1 MSLSQSSRR
10 DFLKT
15 SGAAAAAA
23 AVAYP
28 SVIRAAGTS
37 EKLKIGFIGC
47 GGRGTGAISQ
57 ALQADSNVELWAMG
71 DMFRDPIDKSLESVK
86 TVLKDH
92 PEKFNVAEERKFVGL
107 DAYKQ
112 VIDSGVDVVIL
123 TTTPA
128 FRPLHIKAAIDAG
141 KHVFAEKPMAVD
153 APGLRSVIESAK
165 KAKEKN
171 LALVDGFVWRWTQAN
186 REAYKKIHEGAI
198 GDIRAIYSS
207 YYTGS
212 VDRYPKFN
220 RTNTKTDL
228 EWMVRRWYYFTWLS
242 GDHIVE
248 QAIHSIDK
256 MMWAM
261 KDVPPQSVVCVGGRQ
276 ARPGALGPGKYQL
289 GTLHGDTLD
298 VESAGGEYGD
308 IYDHFGA
315 EFRWEGDVK
324 GYHFCRQIGRCYN
337 ANTDEIYGTKGLYQG
352 ESASKRHV
360 IIHAENP
367 WRYQAPAGAKD
378 NGYQTEHDEMYAS
391 IRSGKPIN
399 TSDRFTTTTMAAI
412 MARMAAYTGKEVTWE
427 QAMKSQEVLC
437 NTVDEAG
444 KPVPIP
450 NLGDLKWDT
459 KLPMVPVAMPGVNE
473 LT

>member
-1 MSLSQSSRR
+1 MSLIHPSRR
-10 DFLKT
+10 DFLKA
-15 SGAAAAAA
+15 SGAAAAIAA
-23 AVAYP
+23 AGYP
-28 SVIRAAGTS
+28 SLTRAADTS
-37 EKLKIGFIGC
+37 KKLKIGFIGC
-47 GGRGTGAISQ
+47 GGRGTGAASQ

-71 DMFRDPIDKSLESVK
+71 DAFRDPIDKSLDSLQ
-86 TVLKDH
+86 TLLKDT

-112 VIDSGVDVVIL
+112 VLDSGVDVVLL

-153 APGLRSVIESAK
+153 GPGLRSVIESAK

-171 LALVDGFVWRWTQAN
+171 LALVDGFVWRWTKAN
-186 REAYKKIHEGAI
+186 REAYEKIHNGAI
-198 GDIRAIYSS
+198 GDITAIYSS

-212 VDRYPKFN
+212 VDRYPKWN
-220 RTNTKTDL
+220 RGNTKTDL
-228 EWMVRRWYYFTWLS
+228 EWQLRRWYYFTWLS

-256 MMWAM
+256 MLWAM
-261 KDVPPQSVVCVGGRQ
+261 KDEPPASVVCVGGRQ
-276 ARPGALGPGKYQL
+276 ARPGALGPGEYLL
-289 GTLHGDTLD
+289 GKTDGTTTT
-298 VESAGGEYGD
+298 VKSEGGEYGD
-308 IYDHFGA
+308 IYDHFAA
-315 EFRWEGDVK
+315 EFRWENGVK
-324 GYHFCRQIGRCYN
+324 GYHYCRQIGRCYN
-337 ANTDEIYGTKGLYQG
+337 ANTDEVFGTKGVYQG

-360 IIHAENP
+360 IIHSENP
-367 WRYQAPAGAKD
+367 WRYVAPEGFKD

-399 TSDRFTTTTMAAI
+399 TADRFTKTTLTAI

-427 QAMKSQEVLC
+427 QAMNSKEDLFP
-437 NTVDEAG
+437 A
-444 KPVPIP
+444 
-450 NLGDLKWDT
+450 DLKWDS
-459 KLPMVPVAMPGVNE
+459 KLPVAPVAVPGVNE